1 MSFMRFQMQKN
12 LGGKPLKGKY
22 KRGEWNQLKFW
33 RKRLSQRPGRAV
45 KVQQLRDYFSEMIDG
60 KNSIHILDAG
70 SGPYSTIGYTW
81 PGVEVHLTLADI
93 LADDYAKIMRDLNIP
108 VLIPVGKVDMSDMP
122 YAGETFDIVHCG
134 NALDH
139 SENPRAA
146 ILEMV
151 RVCKRGGWVYLR
163 HIAHEAERLNYKGMH
178 FWNIDATLTTNDC
191 RVWNMEDQFL
201 LSECME
207 GFTVDVAP
215 VERRE
220 YITIKLE
227 KK

>member
-1 MSFMRFQMQKN
+1 MQKS
-12 LGGKPLKGKY
+12 LEAKRKY

-33 RKRLSQRPGRAV
+33 RKRLSQRPSRATGV
-45 KVQQLRDYFSEMIDG
+45 RQLRDYFSEMIDG
-60 KNSIHILDAG
+60 KRSIHILDAG

-93 LADDYAKIMRDLNIP
+93 LADDYAKVMRGLNIP
-108 VLIPVGKVDMSDMP
+108 ILIPVGKVDMSDMP
-122 YAGETFDIVHCG
+122 YADETFDIVHCG

-139 SENPRAA
+139 SEDPRAA

-163 HIAHEAERLNYKGMH
+163 HIAREAERLNYKGMH
-178 FWNIDATLTTNDC
+178 FWNIDTHLADDC
-191 RVWNMEDQFL
+191 RIWNMEDQFL

-207 GFTVDVAP
+207 GFTVDVTP

-220 YITIKLE
+220 YIAVKLE
-227 KK
+227 KKRGGK